1 MIEAHF
7 AKSNA
12 AIWLPKPR
20 VKGADAEVGVV
31 AYTLLATQ
39 IISVLLSQKCG
50 VLFILN
56 DNIVLFEISDDSSTF
71 LPLSLFNVWR
81 IFL

>member
-1 MIEAHF
+1 MCLCYTFTQMIEVHF

-12 AIWLPKPR
+12 AVWLPKPR

-39 IISVLLSQKCG
+39 ITSVLLSQKCG
-50 VLFILN
+50 ALFIL
-56 DNIVLFEISDDSSTF
+56 IGYVLY
-71 LPLSLFNVWR
+71 
-81 IFL
+81 